1 MEELAFP
8 VVGIVGE
15 TASGKTAFSIA
26 LAKALGGPDHAEII
40 SADAMQL
47 YRGMDIG
54 TAKATSDER
63 GGIFHRQI
71 DVLDVADEASVAAYQ
86 RESRADIR
94 DITSKGKVALVVGG
108 SGLYISAALDEL
120 DFPGTDP
127 SLRRALEQRV
137 ANEGLGSL
145 IDELTQKDPVS
156 ARTIDIHNPRRVI
169 RALEVV
175 CLTGR
180 SYTPV
185 FPPHT
190 SHFTPTLMLGV
201 RRERDVLNEAISQR
215 AAAMFE
221 HGLLKRR
228 LRFLSMAWLTQQ
240 QRRKRLAMLRRSTSL
255 RGGSAC
261 KMPSSLSLRPPG
273 GSLKNNVPGSSVTNE
288 SRGSMSRAL
297 METPL
302 RSVLS
307 TTLACRHRSFV
318 RFKRAP

>member
-221 HGLLKRR
+221 HGLLEETAALLEHGLAYSATAKKATGYAQAIDVLEGRLSVQDAIESVAQATRR
-228 LRFLSMAWLTQQ
+228 LAKK
-240 QRRKRLAMLRRSTSL
+240 QRTWFKRDQRITWIDVTSTD
-255 RGGSAC
+255 G
-261 KMPSSLSLRPPG
+261 
-273 GSLKNNVPGSSVTNE
+273 NSVKE
-288 SRGSMSRAL
+288 CIEYHARVQAQIIRAL
-297 METPL
+297 
-302 RSVLS
+302 
-307 TTLACRHRSFV
+307 
-318 RFKRAP
+318 